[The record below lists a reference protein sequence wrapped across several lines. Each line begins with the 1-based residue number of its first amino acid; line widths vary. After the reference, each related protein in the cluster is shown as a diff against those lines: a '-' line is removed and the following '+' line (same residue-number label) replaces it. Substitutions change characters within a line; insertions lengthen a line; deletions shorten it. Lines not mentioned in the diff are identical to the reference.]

1 MSSASLK
8 IWRGSTREDGG
19 YQIYDIEFDDG
30 ESVLDALVALRRG
43 GLSVPGDIAVTGF
56 DDIPLTRLVTPSV
69 TTMSVDIAAL
79 GARAIE
85 RLCAIIDGGEDQR
98 VEMASPRLVIRET
111 CSGAPGPAP
120 SNTQHGRNREK

>member
-1 MSSASLK
+1 MK
-8 IWRGSTREDGG
+8 IAPPLERFIRLDPSQG
-19 YQIYDIEFDDG
+19 
-30 ESVLDALVALRRG
+30 VLPSRLMI
-43 GLSVPGDIAVTGF
+43 LSDLNGAGA
-56 DDIPLTRLVTPSV
+56 PL
-69 TTMSVDIAAL
+69 DIAAL